1 MVRRL
6 APRVYEG
13 GATSSQ
19 TGGGGSPSPA
29 YLSQKSVKNRTVNT
43 ARSFFTFCCRE
54 FVLPPVPVCATLTTP
69 LTSAGGKD
77 AYRIHPHTIQQTAL
91 QIPIC
96 RDTERYRA
104 GQAGN
109 ENRPRSSRL
118 VSGDSPPN
126 SNLSACWG
134 EAKCIFQNQ
143 TCRRA
148 LAFRQ
153 VLAFSGAGYSLLIR
167 SSSASS
173 WDRDSIS

>member
-1 MVRRL
+1 MKSGKQCKRTACMTMGCPEFDGDSHESSALLSRNDSVVRC
-6 APRVYEG
+6 PV
-13 GATSSQ
+13 
-19 TGGGGSPSPA
+19 
-29 YLSQKSVKNRTVNT
+29 
-43 ARSFFTFCCRE
+43 F
-54 FVLPPVPVCATLTTP
+54 PP
-69 LTSAGGKD
+69 
-77 AYRIHPHTIQQTAL
+77 

-96 RDTERYRA
+96 SATERYRAGQGENDYRSRSSRLGRPPCGQISICRATERYRA